1 MKSKKIAIW
10 MNLNPSNILEFN
22 KIMDETI
29 NWYQSIK
36 ENQRLESL
44 LEIARRINGIEGFKL
59 KKKNIF
65 VKYQRYCRRRWSF

>member
-36 ENQRLESL
+36 EKERLESL
-44 LEIARRINGIEGFKL
+44 LEITRHINGNRGF
-59 KKKNIF
+59 
-65 VKYQRYCRRRWSF
+65 YT